1 MCWGSLVIGS
11 AVRSSTRLQ
20 RPPGTTDEPLHSLHL
35 IASAQCD
42 QFSGDCLLN
51 AAEHSPEIRP
61 KNEASTNEIRFVLHL
76 VDASR
81 DFPQGVTAKQVVHP
95 SPVQLSANTRPE
107 GTSALSMVQTHFPP
121 DRPVLPPLRP
131 RPEAR
136 NEIDPPEAIGR

>member
-1 MCWGSLVIGS
+1 MCWCSLVIGS

-76 VDASR
+76 VDASQ
-81 DFPQGVTAKQVVHP
+81 DFPQGVTTCLAVTPCAASREYP
-95 SPVQLSANTRPE
+95 SGGRFRSFDGADTLSR
-107 GTSALSMVQTHFPP
+107 
-121 DRPVLPPLRP
+121 
-131 RPEAR
+131 
-136 NEIDPPEAIGR
+136 